1 MKTTL
6 KAQLSI
12 VIGIIA
18 LLAVSIGMLGLYG
31 LSKADEGLKNVYENR
46 TVALEQVSR
55 IDRLLVQ
62 SQLALVEAI
71 QDSMVATINIKSA
84 IIEKN
89 IAEMNQTWDQYYKS
103 AITPEDRKLADVFNA
118 DRQKLINEGLLKTI
132 AALRDGNLAEAG
144 ELQDKVQLLAVPLRK
159 SVEAL
164 RKNQVD
170 QAKHEYALAS
180 SRHETLRNLV
190 IAVIIF
196 GAVVAGVLGQLLIR
210 SVYGELGGEPS
221 YASGIVHRIAA
232 GDLTVA
238 INTGAKDQR
247 SLLFAMKAMQH
258 KLSQTVG
265 DIRTATETV
274 ASASREIAGENL
286 DLSSRTEML
295 ASSLEQTS
303 ASLAELTDTVTKN
316 AQNAQ
321 QANQFAKSASD
332 VAEKGSTDVLKIVD
346 TMGSINASAK
356 KITDIISVI
365 DGIAFQTNI
374 LALNAAVEAARA
386 GEQGRGFA
394 VVASEVRNLAQ
405 RSAAAAKEIKTLITH
420 SVAEVDSGS
429 KIVAEAGATMDE
441 IVDSVKRVS
450 VIIGEISSANSAQ
463 RDSIYQVNQ
472 AIVEMDGVTQQ
483 NAALVEEAAA
493 AAESLKDQAV
503 ILAQLVDTFTL
514 HEASVSASS
523 SSAQTTSRSP
533 SKPRLMGHAP
543 RRLPA

>member
-6 KAQLSI
+6 KAQLSF

-31 LSKADEGLKNVYENR
+31 LAKADEGLKSVYENR

-132 AALRDGNLAEAG
+132 AAMRDGNLAEAG

-170 QAKHEYALAS
+170 QAKHEYEVAS
-180 SRHETLRNLV
+180 ARYETLRNIV
-190 IAVIIF
+190 VAVIIV
-196 GAVVAGVLGQLLIR
+196 GAAVAVVLGQLLIR

-232 GDLTVA
+232 GDLTIT

-274 ASASREIAGENL
+274 ASASREIADENL

-441 IVDSVKRVS
+441 IVESVKRVS

-472 AIVEMDGVTQQ
+472 AVVEMDGVTQQ

-493 AAESLKDQAV
+493 ATESLKDQAV

-514 HEASVSASS
+514 HEAVVSASS
-523 SSAQTTSRSP
+523 SSAQTTSGSP